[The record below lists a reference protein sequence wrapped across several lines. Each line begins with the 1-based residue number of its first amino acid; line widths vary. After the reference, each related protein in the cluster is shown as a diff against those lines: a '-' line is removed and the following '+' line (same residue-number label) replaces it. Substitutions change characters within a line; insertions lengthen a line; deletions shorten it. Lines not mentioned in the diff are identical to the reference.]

1 MAAAI
6 RLELQNMTCAGCA
19 RRAEAALTEVPGVAR
34 AQVNFATHSAE
45 VEGTATPDALAT
57 ALARAGYPARSTE
70 TELAVAGMNCA
81 SCTGKV
87 EAAVA
92 KLPGVQSARANLATG
107 KLRIEHLA
115 GQPGPDAM
123 IAAVAGAGYDAQPIG
138 AAPARDGS
146 AETSAAARRALIAGL
161 LTLPVFV
168 LEMGGH
174 LVPAFHHWVHAT
186 IGHPEAWWVQF
197 VLTTLVLAW
206 PGRGFFTQG
215 FPRLIRGAPDMNSL
229 VTLGTGAAWAF
240 STFVLV
246 APGLLPEAARAVY
259 FEAAAVIITLV
270 LVGRWMEARARGRT
284 GAAIRALAGL
294 QPRTARV
301 ERDGQTQEI
310 PLAAIRPGDIVHVR
324 PGERVSVDGEV
335 VSGTSHIDESMISGE
350 PMPVEKSEGAEVIG
364 GTVNTTGAL
373 RFRATRVGG
382 DTMLA
387 QIIRTMEAAQAGR
400 LPIEALVDRVVAV
413 FVPVVMAV
421 AAVAVAVWL
430 AFGPDPALT
439 FALVAGVS
447 VLIIACPCA
456 MGLATPTSILV
467 GTGRAAAM
475 GVLFRRG
482 EALQALAEA
491 RLVAFDKTG
500 TLTEGRPELATLMPA
515 EGFGEAEVLR
525 LVAAAEAGSEHP
537 IARALLR
544 AAEARDLPLPQADDF
559 EARAGFG
566 LRATVEGR
574 VVLVGAARL
583 MAAEGI
589 DTAPLSDAADAAA
602 HRAETPLY
610 AAVDGRLAALLSVA
624 DPIKSSARDTIAAL
638 HRMGVRC
645 ALITGDAEATARA
658 VARELGIDTVLAEVL
673 PTGKAEAVQRLR
685 AEASGKGR
693 ARVAFVGDGINDA
706 PALAEA
712 DVGIAIGTGTDVAI
726 EAADVVLVSGDP
738 AGVVNAL
745 HVGRATL
752 RNIRQNLVWA
762 FGYNTALI
770 PVAAGVLWPV
780 AGVMLSP
787 MLAAGAMS
795 LSSVS
800 VLSNALRLRGLRPV
814 LAPVGRSRA
823 PQPDRRAAA

>member
-1 MAAAI
+1 MS
-6 RLELQNMTCAGCA
+6 CAGCA
-19 RRAEAALTEVPGVAR
+19 RRAEQAIAATPGVSR
-34 AQVNFATHSAE
+34 AQVNFATRTAE
-45 VEGTATPDALAT
+45 VEGSAGPAAI
-57 ALARAGYPARSTE
+57 AEAVARAGYPARTTRTE
-70 TELAVAGMNCA
+70 VTVSGMTCA
-81 SCTGKV
+81 SCTGRV
-87 EAAVA
+87 EAAA
-92 KLPGVQSARANLATG
+92 AALPGVLDARANLATG
-107 KLRIEHLA
+107 RLRIDHLSTQPDTA
-115 GQPGPDAM
+115 AIVAALARAGYRGQPD
-123 IAAVAGAGYDAQPIG
+123 
-138 AAPARDGS
+138 
-146 AETSAAARRALIAGL
+146 SAAAADPGTAEASGAARAALIAAL

-174 LVPAFHHWVHAT
+174 LIPAFHMWVHTT
-186 IGHPEAWWVQF
+186 IGHPEAWWIQF
-197 VLTTLVLAW
+197 ALTSLVLAW
-206 PGRGFFTQG
+206 PGRGFFAQG
-215 FPRLIRGAPDMNSL
+215 LPRLLRGTPDMNTL
-229 VTLGTGAAWAF
+229 VALGTGAAWAY
-240 STFVLV
+240 STVVLL
-246 APGLLPEAARAVY
+246 APALVPETARAVY
-259 FEAAAVIITLV
+259 FEAAAVIVTLV
-270 LVGRWMEARARGRT
+270 LLGRWLEARARGRT

-294 QPRTARV
+294 QPRSARV
-301 ERDGQTQEI
+301 ERDGTAEDI
-310 PLAAIRPGDIVHVR
+310 PLAAIRPGDIVHLR
-324 PGERVSVDGEV
+324 PGERVAVDGEV
-335 VSGTSHIDESMISGE
+335 VSGSSHIDESMISGE
-350 PMPVEKSEGAEVIG
+350 PMPVEKAEGATVIG

-421 AAVAVAVWL
+421 ALLAIAVWL

-482 EALQALAEA
+482 EALQALAGA

-500 TLTEGRPELATLMPA
+500 TLTEGRPELVTLTPA

-544 AAEARDLPLPQADDF
+544 AASDRSLPLPQAEGF

-566 LRATVEGR
+566 LHARVEGR
-574 VVLVGAARL
+574 TILVGAARL

-589 DTAPLSDAADAAA
+589 DTTPLAAEAEAAA
-602 HRAETPLY
+602 RRAETPLF

-624 DPIKSSARDTIAAL
+624 DPIKPSARDTIAAL
-638 HRMGVRC
+638 HRMGVRT
-645 ALITGDAEATARA
+645 ALITGDARATADA
-658 VARELGIDTVLAEVL
+658 VARDLGIDTVLAEVL
-673 PTGKAEAVQRLR
+673 PTGKAEAVARLR
-685 AEASGKGR
+685 RDTG

-745 HVGRATL
+745 HAGRATL

-800 VLSNALRLRGLRPV
+800 VLTNALRLRGLRPV
-814 LAPVGRSRA
+814 LVPRSTPPPA
-823 PQPDRRAAA
+823 TPDRRLAA